1 MLLWYY
7 DILILWYYAGVARRR
22 REDASWFVQQPL
34 NSIASVWQQRPPML
48 GSRFSGVLECWSL
61 GSKTRCESAEVSKVA
76 VEDLCCLLFVF
87 PTSALLKREE
97 NVALGTAAQLRWTAA
112 RTRLPHEARLRS
124 ETYPRILLA
133 SMSQT
138 YLFCMSDGVCLAP
151 CTKEPY
157 VEGDRKTARKTSR
170 NGTCVKKNALRSEPS
185 AWSNTKKRDLSV
197 DLVNVTN
204 ICFVYVG
211 CCFFRN

>member
-1 MLLWYY
+1 MFSFFEFHYL
-7 DILILWYYAGVARRR
+7 
-22 REDASWFVQQPL
+22 EDEVPPGL
-34 NSIASVWQQRPPML
+34 YNSLKLYSLR
-48 GSRFSGVLECWSL
+48 SRTTV
-61 GSKTRCESAEVSKVA
+61 THA
-76 VEDLCCLLFVF
+76 VEDFCCLLFVF

-97 NVALGTAAQLRWTAA
+97 NEALGTAAQLRWTAA

-157 VEGDRKTARKTSR
+157 VEADK
-170 NGTCVKKNALRSEPS
+170 NGTKNF
-185 AWSNTKKRDLSV
+185 KKRYLCEKKRTTKRASA
-197 DLVNVTN
+197 
-204 ICFVYVG
+204 
-211 CCFFRN
+211 

>member
-1 MLLWYY
+1 MRCLL
-7 DILILWYYAGVARRR
+7 VCTT
-22 REDASWFVQQPL
+22 ASKL
-34 NSIASVWQQRPPML
+34 YSIRSTTTATHAWQSL
-48 GSRFSGVLECWSL
+48 FWSSLECWSL

-112 RTRLPHEARLRS
+112 QLRWTAARTRLPHEARLRS

-138 YLFCMSDGVCLAP
+138 YLFCMSDGV
-151 CTKEPY
+151 
-157 VEGDRKTARKTSR
+157 EGYK
-170 NGTCVKKNALRSEPS
+170 NGTKNFKKRYLCEKKRTTKRAS

-204 ICFVYVG
+204 ICFLYVG

>member
-1 MLLWYY
+1 MRCLL
-7 DILILWYYAGVARRR
+7 VCTT
-22 REDASWFVQQPL
+22 ASKL
-34 NSIASVWQQRPPML
+34 YSIRSRTTGPHAWQSL
-48 GSRFSGVLECWSL
+48 FWSSLECWSL

-138 YLFCMSDGVCLAP
+138 YFFCMSDVVCLETF
-151 CTKEPY
+151 TKEPS
-157 VEGDRKTARKTSR
+157 VEGDKKTVR
-170 NGTCVKKNALRSEPS
+170 NSTR
-185 AWSNTKKRDLSV
+185 KRD
-197 DLVNVTN
+197 
-204 ICFVYVG
+204 
-211 CCFFRN
+211 FRMKQD